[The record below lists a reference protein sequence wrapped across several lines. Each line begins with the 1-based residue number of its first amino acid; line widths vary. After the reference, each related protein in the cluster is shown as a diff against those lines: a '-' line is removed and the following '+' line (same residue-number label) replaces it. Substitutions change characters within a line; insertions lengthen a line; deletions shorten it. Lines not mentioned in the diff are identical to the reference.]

1 MSDFFYIKIANGL
14 LEPKHCLAM
23 GEAVWL
29 YMWLQDKTTSI
40 NENQLGKVLGNKP
53 IVYEKDI
60 KPVLGISRYTYIRWV
75 EKLRDAGYIQTI
87 RTPRGLVII
96 VTKAKKFNTKRSVKT
111 AHHSE
116 KVNSDVAQSHS
127 DVAQSPPEVS
137 KSHIQYKTKTR
148 TITKTKT
155 INTKATKSPKHEE
168 ISKLYYQAIKALS
181 LPVLNH
187 NTLRAKIKQMT
198 TEVEHDKLK
207 GYLTFIRDQYPSIQI
222 DYKPHLNNSL
232 DIYNKRVQIENCM
245 RQAAKEQ
252 EQQKVFRV

>member
-53 IVYEKDI
+53 IVYEDDI
-60 KPVLGISRYTYIRWV
+60 KPVLGISRQVYIRWIDR
-75 EKLRDAGYIQTI
+75 LRSAGYIQTV
-87 RTPRGLVII
+87 RTPRGLVIVI
-96 VTKAKKFNTKRSVKT
+96 TKAKKFSTKRSTKIE
-111 AHHSE
+111 HHSE
-116 KVNSDVAQSHS
+116 KVNSDVLKSDS
-127 DVAQSPPEVS
+127 DVLKTNTEVL
-137 KSHIQYKTKTR
+137 KSDIQYKTITK

-155 INTKATKSPKHEE
+155 INTKANKSPEHEE
-168 ISKLYYQAIKALS
+168 IASLYYQAIKALS

-187 NTLRAKIKQMT
+187 NTLRVKIKQMT

-232 DIYNKRVQIENCM
+232 DIYNKRVQIENCI